1 MPTTENPDTYVEQK
15 SDDEILSD
23 IENLAE
29 ENIKFAEWKRVE
41 VERKGRTFKRMQI
54 VTSERP

>member
-1 MPTTENPDTYVEQK
+1 MVLKLIALKTIGMPTTENPDTYVEQK

-23 IENLAE
+23 IEKLAE

-41 VERKGRTFKRMQI
+41 VER
-54 VTSERP
+54 